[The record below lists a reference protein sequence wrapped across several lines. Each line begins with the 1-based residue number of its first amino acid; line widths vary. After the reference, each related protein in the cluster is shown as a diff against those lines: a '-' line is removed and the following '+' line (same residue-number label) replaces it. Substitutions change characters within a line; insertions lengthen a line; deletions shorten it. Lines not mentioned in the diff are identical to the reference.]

1 MELLDRHEDHR
12 PDSRQTFR
20 KFALMQYVLL
30 PRAEVSVSRIAIGCE
45 QLGGTDCG
53 RYDRLETIRAV
64 AHSADL
70 GINVFDT
77 ADVYGLGESEEALT
91 RALGAR
97 RHEMFIVTKGGV
109 RWERPAGQE
118 RARTNIDLSPDYLRR
133 AVEDSLRRLA
143 IDSIPLYLLHA
154 PDRSVPLEQSLE
166 ALMALKDAGKV
177 RAIGLSNYSFADIRR
192 ADELADIAAVELRY
206 NLFERAPETEIFPWC
221 RKRGIGIFAYGPLA
235 EGLLAGKYSEASRFD
250 SSDRRSR
257 LPHFQGDALR
267 TNLNVV
273 DRVRLAAADHSRSA
287 AQIAVNWVLS
297 RNAVTSAVVGVKNVK
312 QLEEVA
318 GSIGWSVDP
327 RAFDD

>member
-1 MELLDRHEDHR
+1 
-12 PDSRQTFR
+12 
-20 KFALMQYVLL
+20 MQYVLL
-30 PRAEVSVSRIAIGCE
+30 PRADVSVSRIAIGCE
-45 QLGGTDCG
+45 QLGGTDWG
-53 RYDRLETIRAV
+53 RYDRQETIRAV

-77 ADVYGLGESEEALT
+77 ADVYGLGESERALAM
-91 RALGAR
+91 ALGAR
-97 RHEMFIVTKGGV
+97 RREMFIVTKGGV
-109 RWERPAGQE
+109 RWELRPGQT
-118 RARTNIDLSPDYLRR
+118 RARTSFDLSPEYLRR
-133 AVEDSLRRLA
+133 SVEDSLRRLS

-166 ALMALKDAGKV
+166 AMMALKNAGKV
-177 RAIGLSNYSFADIRR
+177 RAIGLSKFAFADIRR
-192 ADELADIAAVELRY
+192 ADALADIAAIELRY
-206 NLFERAPETEIFPWC
+206 NLLERAPETEIFPWC
-221 RKRGIGIFAYGPLA
+221 RERGIGIFAYGPLA

-273 DRVRLAAADHSRSA
+273 ERVRRAAADHSRSA

-297 RNAVTSAVVGVKNVK
+297 RDAVTAAVVGVKNAK

-318 GSIGWSVDP
+318 GSVGWEIEP
-327 RAFDD
+327 RVFDD

>member
-1 MELLDRHEDHR
+1 
-12 PDSRQTFR
+12 
-20 KFALMQYVLL
+20 
-30 PRAEVSVSRIAIGCE
+30 
-45 QLGGTDCG
+45 
-53 RYDRLETIRAV
+53 
-64 AHSADL
+64 
-70 GINVFDT
+70 
-77 ADVYGLGESEEALT
+77 
-91 RALGAR
+91 
-97 RHEMFIVTKGGV
+97 
-109 RWERPAGQE
+109 
-118 RARTNIDLSPDYLRR
+118 
-133 AVEDSLRRLA
+133 
-143 IDSIPLYLLHA
+143 
-154 PDRSVPLEQSLE
+154 
-166 ALMALKDAGKV
+166 MALKDAGKV

-318 GSIGWSVDP
+318 GSIGWSIDP